1 MATVKVLVK
10 GEHKKDEQDQLRLCS
25 TVTLIKSDKNIIV
38 DTSSFLEKE
47 QILNSLKEEGLTPKD
62 IEIVVLTHM
71 HLDHVV
77 NTYLFKNAKVYC
89 KFKGQSGYPGQ
100 FHDVKTG
107 TAQRTEINDGVKLT
121 KDVEFIL
128 TPGHTPD
135 MISVVIDTADGKVV
149 IAGDAFPDKSFLNK
163 EKQPNPLFMDVPEF
177 NKSRDKILKIAD
189 YVVPGHGDIFKV
201 E

>member
-1 MATVKVLVK
+1 MAKVKVLVK
-10 GEHKKDEQDQLRLCS
+10 GEHYKNEDGSLRLYS
-25 TVTLIKSDKNIIV
+25 SSTLIKSDKNIVV
-38 DTSSFLEKE
+38 DTGSFLEKDTL
-47 QILNSLKEEGLTPKD
+47 IKNLKEENLSPED

-77 NTYLFKNAKVYC
+77 NIGLFKNAKVYC
-89 KFKGQSGYPGQ
+89 KFKGQSDYPGQ

-107 TAQRTEINDGVKLT
+107 TAQRTEISDGVKLT
-121 KDVEFIL
+121 EEVEFIL

-149 IAGDAFPDKSFLNK
+149 VTGDAFPDSSFLDK
-163 EKQPNPLFMDVPEF
+163 EKQPNPMLNDVEEF
-177 NKSRDKILKIAD
+177 NKSRNKILKIAD
-189 YVVPGHGDIFKV
+189 YIVPGHGDIFKV